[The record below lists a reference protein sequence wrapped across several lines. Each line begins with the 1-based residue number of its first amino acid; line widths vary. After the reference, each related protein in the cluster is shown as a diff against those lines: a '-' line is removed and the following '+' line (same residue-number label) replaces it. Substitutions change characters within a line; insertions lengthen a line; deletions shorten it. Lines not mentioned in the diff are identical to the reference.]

1 LPAFKKL
8 IIVPMK
14 KKAGLSLKFKALL
27 FIAAILF
34 IVFMGFSLSNYLT
47 SNKGAIN
54 RITDEELPVY
64 IDNIYNSIQVKIW
77 KDIMVSDLAS
87 NNLFLIDWLKFREDA
102 DSSQEIVSYLTLI
115 NQRYGLFCNIVSD
128 RSLNYYS
135 NDGYEKKLTEES
147 DTWYFNFRK
156 SENKREFNIN
166 RDRSNKTIKLWI
178 NNKIFDQE
186 NNYLGVS
193 GVGLDLSETINFVL
207 SKQYGEKG
215 NIMMVDRKGSIK
227 IHKNPDLIDIN
238 NKGDKG
244 KTIFSIQGI
253 DQIADNILKYP
264 DQAFS
269 YKNAQ
274 NEEYITITKYIPE
287 FKWYLIVEVS
297 KNEITEKPRVD
308 FIKNIMIGL
317 AITVLIILISI
328 SLINKHLILPFH
340 NITGIIRK
348 ISEGHLNI
356 KIDTVRNDEIGII
369 MIALQQMQENTTL
382 IIRNIQEIAGS
393 VISASHEINKSS
405 GELSRGAN
413 IQASNVEQVSASM
426 EEMVA
431 NIQQNTENA
440 KETEKISGVAA
451 KSVSLIGESSG
462 QSLQTVTFI
471 ADKINII
478 NEIAF
483 QTNLLALNAAV
494 EAARAGEKGKGFA
507 VVASEVRKLAERSKI
522 AAEEI
527 NKLSHESVEVT
538 KQAKDLISNTL
549 PEIQKTSQLVQS
561 IVIAN
566 MEQISGAEQVNNAIQ
581 QLNHIA
587 QQNAS
592 TSEKLTGSANLFNKQ
607 AEKLKETVSFFKF

>member
-1 LPAFKKL
+1 
-8 IIVPMK
+8 MK
-14 KKAGLSLKFKALL
+14 KRAGLSLKFKALL

-77 KDIMVSDLAS
+77 KDIMVSDLTS

-102 DSSQEIVSYLTLI
+102 DSSQEIISYLRLI

-128 RSLNYYS
+128 KSLNYYS

-178 NNKIFDQE
+178 NNKIFDQD

-215 NIMMVDRKGSIK
+215 NIMMVDRNGSIK

-244 KTIFSIQGI
+244 KTIFSLTGI
-253 DQIADNILKYP
+253 DQIADSILKHP
-264 DQAFS
+264 DKAFS
-269 YKNAQ
+269 YKNEHK
-274 NEEYITITKYIPE
+274 EEYITITKYIPE
-287 FKWYLIVEVS
+287 FKWYLVVEVS
-297 KNEITEKPRVD
+297 KNEITQKPRED
-308 FIKNIMIGL
+308 FIKNILIGF
-317 AITVLIILISI
+317 AITVLIILVSI
-328 SLINKHLILPFH
+328 SLINKHLISPFRC
-340 NITGIIRK
+340 ITAIIRK

-356 KIDTVRNDEIGII
+356 NIDTGRNDEIGHI
-369 MIALQQMQENTTL
+369 MAALKQMQVNTTL
-382 IIRNIQEIAGS
+382 IIRNIQEIAGL

-440 KETEKISGVAA
+440 KETEKISSVAA

-538 KQAKDLISNTL
+538 KQAKDLISSTL
-549 PEIQKTSQLVQS
+549 PEIQKTSKLVKS

-592 TSEKLTGSANLFNKQ
+592 TSEKLTGSADLFNKQ
-607 AEKLKETVSFFKF
+607 AEKLEETVSFFKF

>member
-1 LPAFKKL
+1 
-8 IIVPMK
+8 MK

-77 KDIMVSDLAS
+77 KDIMVSDLTS

-102 DSSQEIVSYLTLI
+102 DSSQEIISYLRLI

-128 RSLNYYS
+128 KSLNYYS

-178 NNKIFDQE
+178 NNKIFDQD

-193 GVGLDLSETINFVL
+193 GVGLDLSETISFVL

-215 NIMMVDRKGSIK
+215 NIMMVDRNGSIK

-244 KTIFSIQGI
+244 KTIFSLTGI
-253 DQIADNILKYP
+253 DQIADSILKHP
-264 DQAFS
+264 DKAFS
-269 YKNAQ
+269 YKNEHK
-274 NEEYITITKYIPE
+274 EEYITITKYIPE
-287 FKWYLIVEVS
+287 FKWYLVVEVS
-297 KNEITEKPRVD
+297 KNEITQKPRED
-308 FIKNIMIGL
+308 FIKNILIGL
-317 AITVLIILISI
+317 AITVLIILVSI
-328 SLINKHLILPFH
+328 SLINKHLISPFRS
-340 NITGIIRK
+340 ITAIIRK

-356 KIDTVRNDEIGII
+356 NIDTGRNDEIGHI
-369 MIALQQMQENTTL
+369 MAALKQMQENTTL
-382 IIRNIQEIAGS
+382 IIRNIQEIAGL

-426 EEMVA
+426 EEIVA

-440 KETEKISGVAA
+440 KETEKISSVAA

-494 EAARAGEKGKGFA
+494 EAARAGENGKGFA

-538 KQAKDLISNTL
+538 KQAKDLNSNTL

-581 QLNHIA
+581 QLKHIA

-592 TSEKLTGSANLFNKQ
+592 TSEKLTGSADLFNKQ
-607 AEKLKETVSFFKF
+607 AEKLKETVSFFKFKKMDMETT